1 MISFSMI
8 MSLPLGL
15 GFVSS
20 GFEEISFVEFAGH
33 EMRAWL
39 CFMDPDENGIF
50 RLESRYV
57 HDTSR
62 ELSVTAITRR
72 GENPHL
78 LDLRTQYGTESQYD
92 PQFRRGLNFEDE
104 IPISW
109 EVCNTPQ

>member
-1 MISFSMI
+1 MC
-8 MSLPLGL
+8 
-15 GFVSS
+15 
-20 GFEEISFVEFAGH
+20 AC
-33 EMRAWL
+33 L
-39 CFMDPDENGIF
+39 CFMDPDENGMF

-72 GENPHL
+72 GGNLHL

-92 PQFRRGLNFEDE
+92 PQSRRGLNFENE

-109 EVCNTPQ
+109 EVCNTPQQKFRPDFFYLYTRISTRIYSCVIYG